1 MRLKKMFSILF
12 LMLIGLL
19 IAACDEQSPIVPLI
33 KQEYTATFIVGGEI
47 YHSQTLQ
54 EGATPDEVTPSSE
67 EYIFRYWTDDSGI
80 QVDPQQNP
88 LASDVTY
95 IAVCY
100 PVLSEHVP
108 FLFTDAENKLH
119 PEADLTP
126 AALRMALHAL
136 ASEQALAYFPQL
148 PTGGSVVTTAILRET
163 LLSFFAESNV
173 NLAMGDMEDRPLT
186 RADLAVILCR
196 LQYRIGET
204 VSVPEETQLPA
215 DLYADTEQ
223 IAALLEAS
231 LPHTC
236 ANDGINWEAY
246 ALPTGWETGFV
257 LKEGWLY
264 YVNESGYLLRD
275 DKIGLLTF
283 GSDGRFTSG
292 DEELDQ
298 TVAGILK
305 ELSDKN
311 PEKDRLELL
320 YEAHVY
326 CRDSFKYLRRNA
338 YGFGATGW
346 EIEDA
351 KTMFS
356 KGRGNCYN
364 YAATFWALARGLG
377 YEARAVSGTCTSTD
391 QPHGWV
397 FINFDGKDYIF
408 DCEWEMAYRTE
419 REIYDKSMYMIP
431 SNKWSYWN
439 YKWVK

>member
-1 MRLKKMFSILF
+1 MRLKKTLSILILMFICF
-12 LMLIGLL
+12 LCS
-19 IAACDEQSPIVPLI
+19 ACDEEAPILPLA
-33 KQEYTATFIVGGEI
+33 KPEYTATFIVGGEV

-54 EGATPDEVTPSSE
+54 EGATPDELTPSSE
-67 EYIFRYWTDDSGI
+67 DYIFRYWTDGSGK
-80 QVDPQQNP
+80 QVDPQQP
-88 LASDVTY
+88 LTGNVTY
-95 IAVCY
+95 TAVCY
-100 PVLSEHVP
+100 PVLSQHVP
-108 FLFTDAENKLH
+108 FLFPDAENKLH

-126 AALRMALHAL
+126 ATLRTAL
-136 ASEQALAYFPQL
+136 QALATESALAHFPKL
-148 PTGGSVVTTAILRET
+148 PTGGSVITTEKLRET
-163 LLSFFAESNV
+163 LLSFYTENNV
-173 NLAMGDMEDRPLT
+173 NLAMGDMEERPLT

-204 VSVPEETQLPA
+204 VSVSDDTQLPA
-215 DLYADTEQ
+215 DLYATTEQ

-236 ANDGINWEAY
+236 TMDGINWEAY
-246 ALPTGWETGFV
+246 DLPTGWDTGFV

-264 YVNESGYLLRD
+264 YVNESGFLLRD
-275 DKIGLLTF
+275 EQLGLLTF

-292 DEELDQ
+292 DAELDQ
-298 TVAGILK
+298 IVSGILK
-305 ELSDKN
+305 ELSEKN
-311 PEKDRLELL
+311 PEKDRQELL

-338 YGFGATGW
+338 YRFGEKGW

-351 KTMFS
+351 KTMFT

-397 FINFDGKDYIF
+397 FIEFDGKDYIF

-431 SNKWSYWN
+431 SNRWSYWN